1 MVEGILLHRILHR
14 VEADSGNARAWVGD
28 VRDAVETEGVSNGE
42 VTLMEFVWGDIARK
56 SHGVY

>member
-1 MVEGILLHRILHR
+1 
-14 VEADSGNARAWVGD
+14 VGD

-42 VTLMEFVWGDIARK
+42 VTLMEFVWGDIARE